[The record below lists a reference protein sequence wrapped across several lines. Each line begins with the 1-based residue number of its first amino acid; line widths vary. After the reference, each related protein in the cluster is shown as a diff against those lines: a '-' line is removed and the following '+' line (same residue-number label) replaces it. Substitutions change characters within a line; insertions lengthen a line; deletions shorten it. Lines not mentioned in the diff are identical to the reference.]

1 MKNGQIGWKTVK
13 LDEIFG
19 DEKMSFWKKIALIS
33 VFEQKIHHLAIFRP
47 LKKHCSP
54 ATQS

>member
-19 DEKMSFWKKIALIS
+19 DEKMSFWKKIALIN
-33 VFEQKIHHLAIFRP
+33 VFEKKIAIWRYFAP
-47 LKKHCSP
+47 
-54 ATQS
+54 